1 MPVPAL
7 SGSSFIADVGQL
19 GVLPADGADSCVLSF
34 GAVRGMSSEGMS
46 TTTTARRRPEP
57 TTQASPSV
65 RNLEFG

>member
-34 GAVRGMSSEGMS
+34 GAVQGNELGGYVYNDNGSTSSGTNS
-46 TTTTARRRPEP
+46 
-57 TTQASPSV
+57 SS
-65 RNLEFG
+65 